1 MLQFIIG
8 FILGA
13 ISSFF
18 LYACIIVGKESDKD
32 LERLEGKDV
41 WRKQD

>member
-1 MLQFIIG
+1 MLQFILG

-18 LYACIIVGKESDKD
+18 LYACIIAGANADKNI
-32 LERLEGKDV
+32 ERLEEKNV
-41 WRKQD
+41 